1 MDIQQNSPTP
11 TPNLTAAPIHFGMVY
26 LSAIIL
32 SFFSHLPAYAI
43 STYMK
48 QFVSA
53 QTVSLLYSLGSAI
66 SVILFLS
73 APFLL
78 RKFGNMALAIV
89 FTVICTISMGFLGL
103 ALSATSVIIAFLAF
117 MAVCSLIFLNI
128 DIFSESLIGDN
139 EQDTGKKRGLLL
151 SLMAVA
157 GLLSPVT
164 MGFLIGPEGNME
176 ILFFFTAL
184 IGLVLTFVIIG
195 GFRRFFD
202 PIYETMDLK
211 RLSINLSAN
220 RDLRLVL
227 GASLLLQIFF
237 TWMVVYVPLYLATE
251 IGLSWSSISLIITI
265 ALTAFVIIEYPAGL
279 LADEKWG
286 EQEMMI
292 IGFIFICGSAFA
304 LSFISTTSVLVWAI
318 ALFCTRVGASLV
330 EVTTESYF
338 FKQVS
343 SDNADLLSTF
353 RLMRPIGS
361 MIGALIG
368 TVCLFFLPFSY
379 IFAVLGAVCLLGFY
393 FSISLRD
400 TK

>member
-1 MDIQQNSPTP
+1 ME
-11 TPNLTAAPIHFGMVY
+11 
-26 LSAIIL
+26 
-32 SFFSHLPAYAI
+32 
-43 STYMK
+43 

-66 SVILFLS
+66 SVIFFLC

-78 RKFGNMALAIV
+78 RKFGNVTLAITFAV
-89 FTVICTISMGFLGL
+89 TCTISMGFLGL
-103 ALSATSVIIAFLAF
+103 ALSASSVIMAFLAF
-117 MAVCSLIFLNI
+117 MAVSSLIYLNI
-128 DIFSESLIGDN
+128 DIFSESLIGEN

-151 SLMAVA
+151 SLMAAA
-157 GLLSPVT
+157 GLMAPLT
-164 MGFLIGPEGNME
+164 MGFLIGESGDMTQ
-176 ILFFFTAL
+176 LFFFTAL
-184 IGLVLTFVIIG
+184 IGLVLTFVILG

-202 PIYETMDLK
+202 PVYEAMDFK

-265 ALTAFVIIEYPAGL
+265 ALSAFVIIEYPAGL

-292 IGFIFICGSAFA
+292 IGFLFICGSAFA
-304 LSFISTTSVLVWAI
+304 LSFISSASIIIWAI
-318 ALFCTRVGASLV
+318 ALFCTRIGASLV

-338 FKQVS
+338 FKQVNG
-343 SDNADLLSTF
+343 DNADLMSVF
-353 RLMRPIGS
+353 RLMRPIGNT
-361 MIGALIG
+361 IGALMG
-368 TVCLFFLPFSY
+368 TVCLIFLPFSY
-379 IFAVLGAVCLLGFY
+379 IFMVLGAVCLLGFY